1 MLDIS
6 VAYNRFRF
14 IGQEYLT
21 WLWYMIATGRYTDI
35 LDKNENISLSIGDR
49 MVLENR
55 NSKDI
60 EIITIRGNQADLKEG
75 MVALTKGALVA
86 ELSLVIHVNDLPWKL
101 TLKGE
106 SLDITNLKTPATGR
120 PETADDLE
128 GAVLEKVHLYETAF
142 HITEQ
147 LYHTFFKQRIS
158 NDWDNRIKIKI
169 KTWVETQN

>member
-6 VAYNRFRF
+6 VAYSRFRF

-35 LDKNENISLSIGDR
+35 LDKDENISLSIGDR

-75 MVALTKGALVA
+75 MVSLSKGALVA
-86 ELSLVIHVNDLPWKL
+86 ELGLVIHVNDLPWKL

-158 NDWDNRIKIKI
+158 NDWDNQIKTKI
-169 KTWVETQN
+169 KTWVKTQN